1 MLGDV
6 GLMMAL
12 FVAKRIALKTKGA
25 TRNTREY
32 YNLRLRSPCERKR
45 LPKAAPNRQR
55 ADECPAGGSV
65 LELKKAILGARPWPR
80 RGPHCGPC
88 FGPLMVYSFIGGPVW
103 GPPGGARI
111 FAPACFF
118 SPSPRVAVR
127 RFPPSLSSRPEMMA
141 RLPARLPLERRA
153 QGPVICA
160 GARAAP
166 GRLRKLI
173 DAKAKGSL
181 YISVTEPTHA
191 LLGLVLIHHNRT
203 DRMASVCIVSLRFLT
218 YTLFHPKMFF
228 HNTIA
233 PSTTQFIFSSSS
245 FLKTFPDHIV
255 R

>member
-1 MLGDV
+1 MGLVLGP
-6 GLMMAL
+6 LWFIL
-12 FVAKRIALKTKGA
+12 
-25 TRNTREY
+25 
-32 YNLRLRSPCERKR
+32 S
-45 LPKAAPNRQR
+45 
-55 ADECPAGGSV
+55 
-65 LELKKAILGARPWPR
+65 LGARFWGHLA
-80 RGPHCGPC
+80 GPGFSPQ
-88 FGPLMVYSFIGGPVW
+88 LV
-103 GPPGGARI
+103 
-111 FAPACFF
+111 FF

-233 PSTTQFIFSSSS
+233 PSATQLF
-245 FLKTFPDHIV
+245 FLHRFF
-255 R
+255 